1 MFSIDSKNI
10 AVLGGA
16 TAAFLAGVYVLWGP
30 SEKKSSK
37 RKRGMHDPPKN
48 MTHKNTYHMSLT
60 FLYCNAVSA
69 DCSLVFWS
77 RVIRNSHL

>member
-1 MFSIDSKNI
+1 MFSIDSKNL

-37 RKRGMHDPPKN
+37 RKKGMHDQLN
-48 MTHKNTYHMSLT
+48 
-60 FLYCNAVSA
+60 
-69 DCSLVFWS
+69 
-77 RVIRNSHL
+77 I